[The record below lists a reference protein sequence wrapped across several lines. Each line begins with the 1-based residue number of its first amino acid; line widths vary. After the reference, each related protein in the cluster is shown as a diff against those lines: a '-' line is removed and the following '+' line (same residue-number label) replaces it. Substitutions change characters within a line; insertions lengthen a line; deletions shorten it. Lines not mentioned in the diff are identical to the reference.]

1 MEQFYSIVRSEGV
14 VLVVFHGW
22 KSFFFFFLFI
32 LNRVTKVKLV
42 LLVLLVLQVLL
53 VPEAPLET
61 REKMGHV
68 APLENP

>member
-1 MEQFYSIVRSEGV
+1 M
-14 VLVVFHGW
+14 
-22 KSFFFFFLFI
+22 FI
-32 LNRVTKVKLV
+32 LNRATKAKLV
-42 LLVLLVLQVLL
+42 QLVLLVLQVLL

>member
-1 MEQFYSIVRSEGV
+1 MVENSCCSYCSAL
-14 VLVVFHGW
+14 LV
-22 KSFFFFFLFI
+22 FFFI
-32 LNRVTKVKLV
+32 LNRVTKAKLV
-42 LLVLLVLQVLL
+42 PLVLLVLQVLQ